1 MMMAKKKM
9 NPWVKRLLLAVLL
22 LLITGGIA
30 IWYIFTEKFADTK
43 EHKADY
49 TVNAMS
55 LLNEFQQNDSAA
67 NKKYTEKIIVVN
79 GRIGETEIA
88 SDSSVN
94 IKIIDTLTDA
104 YIIFAFQQQHLAE
117 AKQLKIGDSISIKGS
132 LSNGVYS
139 EILETYSV
147 NFKRCTLNK

>member
-9 NPWVKRLLLAVLL
+9 NPWVKRLLLVVLL
-22 LLITGGIA
+22 LLITGSIA

-117 AKQLKIGDSISIKGS
+117 AKQLKIGDSVSIKGS